1 MIPAQGL
8 RSHVHDD
15 IMVRSGAY
23 GAFDSPLPFHS
34 TTVAPATL
42 NPQHSALNP
51 QPSNLNPTL
60 QPFNPQPSFL
70 NP

>member
-15 IMVRSGAY
+15 MMVRSGAY

-34 TTVAPATL
+34 TTVT
-42 NPQHSALNP
+42 
-51 QPSNLNPTL
+51 PSSIGCMGCMV
-60 QPFNPQPSFL
+60 QGVRVAGCRVCGV
-70 NP
+70 